1 MENFTPE
8 MIEKAK
14 TAQSAEALLDM
25 AKAGGKELTAEEA
38 KTYFEMLN
46 PKTGELSDD
55 ELDAVSGGGCK
66 SKKSGRT
73 VVTNHCKCFTGQWE
87 SLIASKYTEGTP
99 GYSDFRSHTTWV
111 RYDNETLRDTWFVH
125 SPYKCGSCRYLEFE
139 GATGVCGK
147 S

>member
-14 TAQSAEALLDM
+14 TAQSAEELLDM

-38 KTYFEMLN
+38 KAYFEMLN

-66 SKKSGRT
+66 SKKSGA
-73 VVTNHCKCFTGQWE
+73 VIVTNHCKCFTGMWQ
-87 SLIASKYTEGTP
+87 SNIK
-99 GYSDFRSHTTWV
+99 GYEYFS
-111 RYDNETLRDTWFVH
+111 N
-125 SPYKCGSCRYLEFE
+125 GNRYLAVYRTDNLALRNIWETNVGPHRCGTCRFLDFE
-139 GATGVCGK
+139 GSTGVCGQ
-147 S
+147 SYP